1 MRLTVLVA
9 GLSEWLS
16 LGEDDGNSQILE
28 GGDVEEGGVLV
39 VLDVFVVVRGRYVQA
54 EAGAGN
60 ITGTTGDERTRN
72 FKSVFSDFFCVLLFL
87 FFYLL
92 TSSHYIKCLTV
103 YNSRYN
109 SRKLKVI
116 FKKLEKNMFFFFFSN
131 TITI

>member
-9 GLSEWLS
+9 GLPEGLS

-60 ITGTTGDERTRN
+60 ITGTTGGERTRN
-72 FKSVFSDFFCVLLFL
+72 LKSVFSHFFVFCTVVSLLSSTDQ
-87 FFYLL
+87 L
-92 TSSHYIKCLTV
+92 TLYKKSHRV
-103 YNSRYN
+103 
-109 SRKLKVI
+109 
-116 FKKLEKNMFFFFFSN
+116 
-131 TITI
+131 